1 MKQPDNTHS
10 TSLEELTP
18 LAGQDATLARMLKMQ
33 RPLTLQ
39 TYLTMNWPGMTMRQL
54 DAESLASI
62 PEPLMRQA
70 LPDAPKRADFPSED
84 EYEEALDGRH
94 LRVGRIKD
102 LAGAKKAGD

>member
-1 MKQPDNTHS
+1 MNRHPHNKPLALRD
-10 TSLEELTP
+10 ELPP
-18 LAGQDATLARMLKMQ
+18 LAGEDATLARMLEMQ

-70 LPDAPKRADFPSED
+70 LPDTPKRVDFSYED
-84 EYEEALDGRH
+84 DC
-94 LRVGRIKD
+94 D
-102 LAGAKKAGD
+102 